1 MSAKDELVDITV
13 GEQQIHGTLLGPV
26 HPESA
31 SPQVLFIHGW
41 GGTQEQYLGRA
52 RAIAALGWACLTFDL
67 RGHARWEAQRD
78 TVTREDNLRDVLA
91 AYDLLTHRHGLE
103 GSDVAVV
110 GSSYGG
116 YLAAVL
122 TEFRPVRG
130 LALRAPA
137 LYTDDGWELPKRQL
151 NQNPELMAYR
161 RRSVAAEENRALRAC
176 AAFRGDVLLVESE
189 HDDVVPHPVHTSYRE
204 ACVQAHS
211 VKHHVIAGADHGLS
225 EEVWRQEYTSILVN
239 WLTQMTVGASLSDPE
254 KPSETAHPFPP

>member
-1 MSAKDELVDITV
+1 MAVNDEVVDITV
-13 GEQQIHGTLLGPV
+13 DGQQIHGTLLGPV
-26 HPESA
+26 RPESA
-31 SPQVLFIHGW
+31 GPQVLFIHGW

-67 RGHARWEAQRD
+67 RGHARWEALHD

-91 AYDLLTHRHGLE
+91 AYDLLTLRHGLE

-116 YLAAVL
+116 YLAAIL
-122 TEFRPVRG
+122 TELRPVRW

-137 LYTDDGWELPKRQL
+137 LYTDEGWELPKCQL
-151 NQNPELMAYR
+151 NQNPELMTYR
-161 RRSVAAEENRALRAC
+161 RRIVVAEENRALRAC

-189 HDDVVPHPVHTSYRE
+189 HDDVVPHPVLTSYRE
-204 ACVQAHS
+204 ACVRAHS
-211 VKHHVIAGADHGLS
+211 VKHHVIQGADHGLS

-239 WLTQMTVGASLSDPE
+239 WLTQTTVSASLLEPE
-254 KPSETAHPFPP
+254 KPSEPAHPFPP